1 MKRILKIIFSNP
13 LTYFMILFFIIL
25 LLVSAQP
32 VDNSDQ
38 NQNLGPILFTPTPT
52 AEPRIGIP
60 TPYPAEMVAESA
72 GQTNGIV
79 FMGITLVLIVVWG
92 TLSVMNPKNRV

>member
-25 LLVSAQP
+25 LIVSAQP
-32 VDNSDQ
+32 GNNSAQ
-38 NQNLGPILFTPTPT
+38 NQNQGPILFTPTPT

-60 TPYPAEMVAESA
+60 TPYPEEMLAKSAE
-72 GQTNGIV
+72 QTNGIV
-79 FMGITLVLIVVWG
+79 FMGIILVLIVVWG
-92 TLSVMNPKNRV
+92 TLSVMSPKNR